1 MIRNTNGDHRMNT
14 PILLQVDL
22 RKNKSNLHECA
33 KLSNRFKQNILEEE
47 SKLIDY
53 VNNLSPDVI
62 CFEFDYPD
70 FKCLK
75 TLELTKKSFPSI
87 PIIMI
92 TEHHDENLAI
102 WALRARVWD
111 YLVKPVDCEIFYS
124 YICKLTDLRSN
135 RNYNSSS
142 RDILQ
147 PSQTISKQFNT
158 GQFSDKKN
166 TSLHVIRYVEDHYQ
180 EKIYISEL
188 AEKCKI
194 SKHQFGRVFKREK
207 GITFR
212 EYLVNFRLDKA
223 RELLEE
229 SQLSVGDVSF
239 AVGFFDHSYF
249 TRMFKRYAGLSPSD
263 YRLRNQ

>member
-1 MIRNTNGDHRMNT
+1 MKM
-14 PILLQVDL
+14 PVLLQIDL
-22 RKNKSNLHECA
+22 RKNKTEPHQCA
-33 KLSNRFKQNILEEE
+33 QLSTRFKQNILEEE
-47 SKLIDY
+47 HRLMDC
-53 VNNLSPDVI
+53 VNSLSPDVI

-70 FKCLK
+70 IKCLK

-92 TEHHDENLAI
+92 TEQHDENLAI

-111 YLVKPVDCEIFYS
+111 YLVKPIDCEILYS
-124 YICKLTDLRSN
+124 YVCKLTDLRN
-135 RNYNSSS
+135 NKNPS
-142 RDILQ
+142 RDIFQ
-147 PSQTISKQFNT
+147 PSQTLSTNINVRQPA
-158 GQFSDKKN
+158 GKKN
-166 TSLHVIRYVEDHYQ
+166 TSLHVIKYVEDHYQ

-188 AEKCKI
+188 AEKCRI
-194 SKHQFGRVFKREK
+194 SKHQFSRIFKREK
-207 GITFR
+207 GVTFR
-212 EYLVNFRLDKA
+212 EYLVNYRLDKA
-223 RELLEE
+223 RELLDE